1 MNTGGPDISGV
12 TFRTIPRLPVPIA
25 LGILSAL
32 TLLLCARAFLRAEQV
47 VTD

>member
-1 MNTGGPDISGV
+1 MSTGGPNVSGV
-12 TFRTIPRLPVPIA
+12 TFRTIPGLTVSIA